1 MVFRVRCIVG
11 DTPKVSAI
19 FSSILSEIINEVH
32 GDDYLSDEDDD
43 VEIMVSNAD
52 GEDVPVSS
60 KMISTSE
67 ILGANVLTVRE

>member
-19 FSSILSEIINEVH
+19 FSGILSDIIGEAH

-43 VEIMVSNAD
+43 VEIMVSNVD
-52 GEDVPVSS
+52 GEEVPVSLAT
-60 KMISTSE
+60 IHTTV
-67 ILGANVLTVRE
+67 ILAANILTVRE